1 MFNIER
7 KQEENLE
14 TMFNRLNRTLD
25 DINRQNNL
33 RTETRNLE
41 NTNIQNNRQPETQ
54 TRRTNSTTT
63 EERETTVT
71 EPPLP
76 FHKQLHQ

>member
-7 KQEENLE
+7 KQEEAFE

-25 DINRQNNL
+25 DINRKNNL
-33 RTETRNLE
+33 RTENRNLE
-41 NTNIQNNRQPETQ
+41 NNNIQNNRKPETQ
-54 TRRTNSTTT
+54 TRKTNSITT

-71 EPPLP
+71 ETHLQ
-76 FHKQLHQ
+76 FINN